1 MSVFRVFHLIV
12 VKKDSLVSVVRKLI
26 LMVVKAKHG
35 SERNQTFPFNSSEE
49 RQHSECSQWSKTA

>member
-49 RQHSECSQWSKTA
+49 RQHSECSQ